1 MDELINTSRC
11 SRRFMFALK
20 TNHGSIPSLVHLL
33 LLAAALI
40 HLCHVVHFVISPA
53 YTQCDETMT

>member
-11 SRRFMFALK
+11 SRRFLFALK
-20 TNHGSIPSLVHLL
+20 ASHGSIPSLVHLL
-33 LLAAALI
+33 FLAAALI
-40 HLCHVVHFVISPA
+40 HHCHFVHVVISPV